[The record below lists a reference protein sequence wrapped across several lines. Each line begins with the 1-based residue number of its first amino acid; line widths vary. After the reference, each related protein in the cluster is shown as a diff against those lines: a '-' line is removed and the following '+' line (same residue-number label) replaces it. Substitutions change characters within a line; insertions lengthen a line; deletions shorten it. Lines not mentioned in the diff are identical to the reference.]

1 MNELIMNLDLTQI
14 VVALIGLLG
23 IIITSVVVPMIKAN
37 TSVKTQTIIT
47 NIIKTAVYA
56 AQQIYT
62 PEQWEEK
69 KEFAMEQVTKGLE
82 QYGVTLD
89 EDTISDAIE
98 AALKEIKTA
107 IDGNWDGSLKE
118 SADKSAEVA

>member
-1 MNELIMNLDLTQI
+1 MNELVMNLDFTQI

-23 IIITSVVVPMIKAN
+23 IIITSVAVPMIKAN

-62 PEQWEEK
+62 PEQWHEK
-69 KEFAMEQVTKGLE
+69 KEFAMEQVLKGLE
-82 QYGVTLD
+82 QYGIALD
-89 EDTISDAIE
+89 TESVSDAIE

-107 IDGNWDGSLKE
+107 IDGSWDGSQ
-118 SADKSAEVA
+118 ADETAEV